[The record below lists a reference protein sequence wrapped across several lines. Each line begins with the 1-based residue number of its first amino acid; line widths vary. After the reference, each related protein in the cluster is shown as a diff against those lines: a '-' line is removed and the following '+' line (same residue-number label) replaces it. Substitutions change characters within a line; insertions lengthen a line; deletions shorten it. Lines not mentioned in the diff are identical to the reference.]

1 MAYEATTD
9 TDGGAGA
16 GAVVLDGR
24 TLRERVYDYIRDEIL
39 AERLAPGSELREV
52 ALAQSLGVSRGPVR
66 EALGRLEAA
75 GLVTIRPR
83 RGAVVR
89 SLSAREF
96 LEAYQLREVLEVMA
110 VRLAVPRLEE
120 GGFARLEALI
130 DEMGVCAEAGDAQGL
145 FAANAAFHELF
156 FESSGNGMLQDT
168 YRQVRV
174 HLDRHRLRSLQL
186 RGNLQRSISEHEAI
200 LRAARQRDA
209 EGAAQLVA
217 EHIRVPQMRL
227 IEEQGDPR

>member
-1 MAYEATTD
+1 MAYESTTD

-39 AERLAPGSELREV
+39 AERLAPGSELQEV

-96 LEAYQLREVLEVMA
+96 LEAYQLREALEVMA

-130 DEMGVCAEAGDAQGL
+130 DRTRTARCASTSIATGFARSSSAGT
-145 FAANAAFHELF
+145 
-156 FESSGNGMLQDT
+156 SSARSASTRRSCVLPVSAT
-168 YRQVRV
+168 RRV
-174 HLDRHRLRSLQL
+174 QPSSWPSTSASRRC
-186 RGNLQRSISEHEAI
+186 G
-200 LRAARQRDA
+200 
-209 EGAAQLVA
+209 
-217 EHIRVPQMRL
+217 
-227 IEEQGDPR
+227 